1 MHNHGHHPR
10 MNRRWPVVMAD
21 HFDCNLIEDGL
32 PGRTAC
38 QLIATSPDAHL
49 DGQLGLRIALNAHGP
64 IDQLVIMLGTNDFQ
78 TARGHT
84 AESALA
90 GIAGLLAQA
99 SDAEMQDKHGG
110 FGITLV
116 APPVMEEV
124 GTFVPQLYGS
134 AAKSRAFNTLLADL
148 AKVWNLSF
156 VDAAEIITVS
166 PIDGAHFDEAA
177 HDSLGRAIAAAL
189 HDVPSL

>member
-1 MHNHGHHPR
+1 
-10 MNRRWPVVMAD
+10 MAD
-21 HFDCNLIEDGL
+21 HFDCHLIEDGL

-38 QLIATSPDAHL
+38 QLTATSPDTHL

-64 IDQLVIMLGTNDFQ
+64 IDHLVIMLGTNDFQ

-99 SDAEMQDKHGG
+99 SDEEMQEKHGG

-124 GTFVPQLYGS
+124 GTFVPRLYGS
-134 AAKSRAFNTLLADL
+134 AAKSRAFNTQLADL
-148 AKVWNLSF
+148 AAVWKLSF
-156 VDAAEIITVS
+156 VNAADVIRVS
-166 PIDGAHFDEAA
+166 PVDGVHFDEAA
-177 HDSLGRAIAAAL
+177 HDALGRAIATTLAS
-189 HDVPSL
+189 VPSL